1 MKIKVALAIICF
13 FMFSACSIWAETFI
27 EPEVFIGQKIE
38 VFGLAGI
45 PWETEYSHDEERA
58 RAWMDA
64 LHHAYEKVLSLPLM
78 EGKLVRHV
86 MQTNSALK
94 ERLGLILMSA
104 PKYFQQPDTSGLI
117 RCRIDLPL
125 SGKLSVRSA
134 LYLAALR
141 PQPQQPLSFL
151 ASWSAGLK
159 IDEKAPAPAF
169 KRVIIDARSFVFE
182 PSLFPRFFDTA
193 GMLIFQESM
202 VPSNER
208 FSRPAVR
215 FESDIKQARAELKE
229 EEVMTIA
236 AHISALAVRDICIE
250 HADVDVFARFCRELI
265 RNPLQKREIVVVFNP
280 QVLHKRGRLAKTEAK
295 TVTEDKL
302 K

>member
-1 MKIKVALAIICF
+1 MKFKVKLAIICF
-13 FMFSACSIWAETFI
+13 CMFSACSLWAETFI
-27 EPEVFIGQKIE
+27 EPEIFIEQKLE

-45 PWETEYSHDEERA
+45 PWETESSYDEERS

-86 MQTNSALK
+86 MQTNSSLK
-94 ERLGLILMSA
+94 ERLGQVLMSA
-104 PKYFQQPDTSGLI
+104 PKYFLQADTSGLI
-117 RCRIDLPL
+117 RCRLELPL

-141 PQPQQPLSFL
+141 PQPQEPLSLL

-159 IDEKAPAPAF
+159 IDEKAPAPSF
-169 KRVIIDARSFVFE
+169 KRVILDARSFLFE
-182 PSLFPRFFDTA
+182 PSLFPRFFTAA

-202 VPSNER
+202 VPSKER
-208 FSRPAVR
+208 FSRPAVL
-215 FESDIKQARAELKE
+215 FESDIRRARKELKD
-229 EEVMTIA
+229 EEVVTIA
-236 AHISALAVRDICIE
+236 AHISPLATRDICIE
-250 HADVDVFARFCRELI
+250 HTDVDVFARFCRELI
-265 RNPLQKREIVVVFNP
+265 RNPLQEREIVVVFNP
-280 QVLHKRGRLAKTEAK
+280 QVLHQRGRLAKTEAK
-295 TVTEDKL
+295 AATKDKL